1 VPTPGDGVSGEAD
14 EGHEREGG
22 LLSLSVLSLEDLAE
36 LDDSVIANAL
46 RDLVERRRCGAS
58 SIERFNAFNSA
69 I

>member
-1 VPTPGDGVSGEAD
+1 MPTPGYGVSREAD

-22 LLSLSVLSLEDLAE
+22 LLSLSGLSLEDLAE

-46 RDLVERRRCGAS
+46 RDLVERRRYGTGPR
-58 SIERFNAFNSA
+58 ERFSAFNSA